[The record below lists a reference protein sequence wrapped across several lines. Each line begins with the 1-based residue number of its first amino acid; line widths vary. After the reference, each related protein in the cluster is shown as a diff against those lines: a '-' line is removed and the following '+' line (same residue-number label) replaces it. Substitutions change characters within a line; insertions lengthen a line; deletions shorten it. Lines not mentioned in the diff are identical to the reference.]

1 VEHKNMARTTNS
13 DSRPRIEVS
22 APVKTY
28 LRDLKKHLGAKQE
41 TEVIAYLIALYEKKY
56 ETITL
61 AQDTQF
67 KSRAEEINKQQTI

>member
-1 VEHKNMARTTNS
+1 MARTTNS
-13 DSRPRIEVS
+13 DSRPRLEVS
-22 APVKTY
+22 YPVKTY
-28 LRDLKKHLGAKQE
+28 LRDLKKHLGSKNE

-61 AQDTQF
+61 AQDVQF